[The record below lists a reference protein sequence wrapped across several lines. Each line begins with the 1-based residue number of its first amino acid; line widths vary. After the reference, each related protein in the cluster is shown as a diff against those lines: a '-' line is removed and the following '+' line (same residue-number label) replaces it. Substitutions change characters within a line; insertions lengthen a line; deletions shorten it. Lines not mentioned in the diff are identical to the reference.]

1 MELDGVDH
9 DASTEARGEA
19 RHGVG
24 RHDRGTGEPVA
35 ILAALLRRGAGIH
48 DGLGDTAGE
57 RGIVCHAH
65 LGRAEAAERTH
76 RGVVQAGATY
86 DRLDRLAERGAQTGR
101 LFEHAEGALGD
112 LAALDLTENC
122 DASHYATTFFSSRNA
137 TS

>member
-35 ILAALLRRGAGIH
+35 ILAALLRRGTRID
-48 DGLGDTAGE
+48 DGLSNAARECGVIRHT
-57 RGIVCHAH
+57 H
-65 LGRAEAAERTH
+65 LGGAETAERTH
-76 RGVVQAGATY
+76 RGVIKAGAT
-86 DRLDRLAERGAQTGR
+86 DNRLDRLAERRAQTGR